1 MSTQNNANEQ
11 IKQAKKS
18 EEQNKLI
25 TWEKKEQRQA
35 QSLLAK
41 HTKNSKTTLYLQYS
55 QEIGIVEPQT
65 PTF

>member
-25 TWEKKEQRQA
+25 TWEKKEQR
-35 QSLLAK
+35 
-41 HTKNSKTTLYLQYS
+41 
-55 QEIGIVEPQT
+55 
-65 PTF
+65 